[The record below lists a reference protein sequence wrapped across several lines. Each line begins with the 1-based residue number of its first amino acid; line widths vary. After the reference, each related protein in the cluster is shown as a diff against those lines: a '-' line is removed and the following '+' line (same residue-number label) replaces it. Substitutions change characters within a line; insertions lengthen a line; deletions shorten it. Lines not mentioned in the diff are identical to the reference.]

1 MKNIMIIGDGILAKN
16 FLEKIVTLKNLRHN
30 YTIIYNNDA
39 TISEDIVGDNIILEK
54 FDATSISRLKIAVN
68 AKFDTYMIIQDDMF
82 SAKNI
87 YENLRQILPDVEIY
101 LLDAWGGISESA
113 NDKHLKSVDLL
124 NIITSRLVGYLPDHP
139 ILADDIG
146 LGSGEIMEV
155 KVPVGSSFAYKR
167 VGMFTNSKY
176 KIPMIY
182 RHNEAIVTK
191 FNTMIFPN
199 DTILM
204 VGEPSVLKDVYT
216 TIKTAR
222 GQFPSPF
229 GINFYL
235 VIDMARSDKNQILKM
250 IQSAKFLNQTV
261 TNHKLFI
268 RIINPTTVDFVREL
282 TSQCDSLSCEII
294 VEYKEQESIMD
305 QDIKRHKIGMI
316 ISNNEF
322 FERYK
327 KRLFN
332 LKVPVLTLG
341 DKDVNE
347 LKKGVVIVNSKSS
360 TIGASV
366 VFDLC
371 GQLGLDVSLYYYDQI
386 EKDEIIS
393 YYTDLSELFKKELFV
408 TKSFEI
414 NPLVTLGK
422 ESDFLQFVPFNESV
436 LKRNFTSNLS
446 KDIDEL
452 YFKLESNYQLF
463 IPDFDEI

>member
-1 MKNIMIIGDGILAKN
+1 MKNIMIICDGILAKN

-30 YTIIYNNDA
+30 YTIIYNSDE
-39 TISEDIVGDNIILEK
+39 TISENIVGDNLTLEK
-54 FDATSISRLKIAVN
+54 FDATSLPRLKVALSK
-68 AKFDTYMIIQDDMF
+68 KFDTFMIIQDNKF
-82 SAKNI
+82 NTINI
-87 YENLRQILPDVEIY
+87 YKNLREILPDVEIY
-101 LLDAWGGISESA
+101 LLDAWDDFSDRLD
-113 NDKHLKSVDLL
+113 DKHLKSVDLL
-124 NIITSRLVGYLPDHP
+124 DIITSRLVGYLPDHP

-146 LGSGEIMEV
+146 LGSGEIMEA

-167 VGMFTNSKY
+167 VGMFTNQKY

-191 FNTMIFPN
+191 YNTMIFPN

-235 VIDMARSDKNQILKM
+235 IIDMARTEKNEILKM
-250 IQSAKFLNQTV
+250 IKSAKFLNETL

-268 RIINPTTVDFVREL
+268 RIINPTTLDSVKEL
-282 TSQCDSLSCEII
+282 TSDCDGLSCEIM
-294 VEYKEQESIMD
+294 VEYKEQVSIMD
-305 QDIKRHKIGMI
+305 KDVKHHKIGMI

-327 KRLFN
+327 KRVFN
-332 LKVPVLTLG
+332 LKVPILTLG
-341 DKDVNE
+341 DKDVSN
-347 LKKGVVIVNSKSS
+347 LKKGVVIVNNKSS
-360 TIGASV
+360 TTGASV

-371 GQLGLDVSLYYYDQI
+371 GQLGLDISLYYYDQI
-386 EKDEIIS
+386 EKDEVIG
-393 YYTDLSELFKKELFV
+393 YYKDLSELFKKELFI
-408 TKSFEI
+408 TNNSEI
-414 NPLVTLGK
+414 NPLNTLYE

-436 LKRNFTSNLS
+436 LKRNLLSNLS

-452 YFKLESNYQLF
+452 YFKLKSNYQLF
-463 IPDFDEI
+463 IPDFSEI